1 MRRREFVTL
10 LAGSALAQPLTAWA
24 QPTTKVYRLADFV
37 PVAPVAKIVEDS
49 SVRDWREFFGE
60 LRRLG
65 YVEGRTSLSNV
76 IPAKARP
83 TIIVR

>member
-1 MRRREFVTL
+1 MRRREFVKL

-24 QPTTKVYRLADFV
+24 QPTTKVYRLHFCTRRARLRRLSKTAV
-37 PVAPVAKIVEDS
+37 SATGADS
-49 SVRDWREFFGE
+49 SVNFAASAMSK
-60 LRRLG
+60 
-65 YVEGRTSLSNV
+65 GRTSLSNV